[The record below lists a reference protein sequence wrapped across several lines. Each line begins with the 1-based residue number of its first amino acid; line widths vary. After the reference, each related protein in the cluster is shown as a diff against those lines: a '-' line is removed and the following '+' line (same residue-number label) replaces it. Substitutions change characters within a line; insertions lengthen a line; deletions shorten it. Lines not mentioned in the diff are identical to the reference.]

1 MPGPC
6 PPRRLNMVNAALTTF
21 VGTTSTALGY
31 WRYMDTLFI
40 HGRAALSDAAELMER
55 FGDDAG
61 YEAASRAERSRDEGN
76 VARFCHWR
84 QIERVIATLS
94 SDEVRELIH

>member
-1 MPGPC
+1 MH
-6 PPRRLNMVNAALTTF
+6 
-21 VGTTSTALGY
+21 S
-31 WRYMDTLFI
+31 LFI
-40 HGRAALSDAAELMER
+40 NGRPALADASDLIER

-61 YEAASRAERSRDEGN
+61 FEAAALAERSRDDGN

-94 SDEVRELIH
+94 SEEPQGTIH

>member
-1 MPGPC
+1 
-6 PPRRLNMVNAALTTF
+6 
-21 VGTTSTALGY
+21 
-31 WRYMDTLFI
+31 MDTLFI

-94 SDEVRELIH
+94 SDEVRGLIH

>member
-1 MPGPC
+1 METP
-6 PPRRLNMVNAALTTF
+6 
-21 VGTTSTALGY
+21 
-31 WRYMDTLFI
+31 FI
-40 HGRAALSDAAELMER
+40 HGRLALADAAELMER

-94 SDEVRELIH
+94 SAEVRGLIH

>member
-1 MPGPC
+1 
-6 PPRRLNMVNAALTTF
+6 
-21 VGTTSTALGY
+21 
-31 WRYMDTLFI
+31 MDTPFI
-40 HGRAALSDAAELMER
+40 NGRVALADASDLIER

-61 YEAASRAERSRDEGN
+61 FEAAARAERSRDDGN

-94 SDEVRELIH
+94 CDEVRGSVH

>member
-1 MPGPC
+1 MQG
-6 PPRRLNMVNAALTTF
+6 
-21 VGTTSTALGY
+21 
-31 WRYMDTLFI
+31 LFI
-40 HGRAALSDAAELMER
+40 HGRHALADASDLIDR

-61 YEAASRAERSRDEGN
+61 FEAAALAERSRDDGN

-94 SDEVRELIH
+94 SDEVLGTIH